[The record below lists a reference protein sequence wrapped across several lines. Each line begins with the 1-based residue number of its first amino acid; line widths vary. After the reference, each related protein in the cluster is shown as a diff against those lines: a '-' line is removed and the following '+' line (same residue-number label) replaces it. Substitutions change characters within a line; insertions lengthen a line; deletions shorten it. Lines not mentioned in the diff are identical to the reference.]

1 MPGESSEPGGPEGT
15 AGYAE
20 PAGHGVDTPRA
31 MLLVV
36 VVLGIQVLAL
46 LGSALSFIITAFSA
60 GPLAGSLLGLAVM
73 FLIFA
78 AGVAAAARGSW
89 KLHRWARPAA
99 IAFELL
105 VIVFAFSVIAG
116 SLWLG
121 LACLVTAIAVLLGYF
136 LPPVVD
142 AYNRALV
149 G

>member
-1 MPGESSEPGGPEGT
+1 
-15 AGYAE
+15 
-20 PAGHGVDTPRA
+20 

-36 VVLGIQVLAL
+36 IVLGIQVLAL
-46 LGSALSFIITAFSA
+46 LGSALSFVLTALGA
-60 GPLAGSLLGLAVM
+60 GELAGSLIGLAVM

-105 VIVFAFSVIAG
+105 VIVFAFSVIG
-116 SLWLG
+116 GTLPLG
-121 LACLVTAIAVLLGYF
+121 LACLATALAVIIGYF

-142 AYNRALV
+142 AYNRALE